1 MDIRKFINKFTPA
14 IMLAPALIG
23 ILIVQIYPSLD
34 SIRLS
39 FMDKSLLK
47 PTVSFVGLQ
56 NYVDILGDPVTYK
69 VIANTLLFAVL
80 SLALVAVFAMLV
92 ANELNKKFRGRALF
106 RAIYLAPWVT
116 PPLVTSTIWQL
127 LLSESFSPIS
137 RFLMDLGLI
146 SRPINFLG
154 NTETVLGF
162 LSMPLLSIIVINV
175 WSIFPFLMVMFLAGL
190 QTIPGE
196 LLEAARVDGANAA
209 QRFFR
214 ITLPCLLPVI
224 ETSLLLEGI
233 WQFNSFNLSYLV
245 TKGGPLN
252 MTQVMAVSVYTEAFI
267 NFKYSYGA
275 AISVVMMLIVLFP
288 VILYL
293 RKTLN
298 ADRNI

>member
-1 MDIRKFINKFTPA
+1 M
-14 IMLAPALIG
+14 
-23 ILIVQIYPSLD
+23 
-34 SIRLS
+34 
-39 FMDKSLLK
+39 
-47 PTVSFVGLQ
+47 
-56 NYVDILGDPVTYK
+56 
-69 VIANTLLFAVL
+69 
-80 SLALVAVFAMLV
+80 
-92 ANELNKKFRGRALF
+92 
-106 RAIYLAPWVT
+106 
-116 PPLVTSTIWQL
+116 
-127 LLSESFSPIS
+127 
-137 RFLMDLGLI
+137 
-146 SRPINFLG
+146 
-154 NTETVLGF
+154 
-162 LSMPLLSIIVINV
+162 
-175 WSIFPFLMVMFLAGL
+175 
-190 QTIPGE
+190 
-196 LLEAARVDGANAA
+196 DGANAA

-233 WQFNSFNLSYLV
+233 WQFNSFTLSYLV